1 MTHISDASEHGCE
14 AASTDLLPDQV
25 GPYPFLVIR
34 RRILPPSR
42 IPLRRR
48 SLRVPCVRRRVLL
61 VGRGGVIAV
70 ARSGC
75 SGSVSGGGLL
85 DGHVRPAERVCLRSP
100 CAALPVL
107 ESESGVRRGER
118 DGRDSEM
125 IAVRDV
131 VTMATS
137 TCRKLPATRGRAL
150 GGVVGRITAPNV
162 IAANSDRGESL
173 ASPELVIA

>member
-1 MTHISDASEHGCE
+1 MTHISDASEHGCK
-14 AASTDLLPDQV
+14 AASTDLLLDQV
-25 GPYPFLVIR
+25 GPYSFLVFR

-48 SLRVPCVRRRVLL
+48 SLRVPCVRRRVL

-107 ESESGVRRGER
+107 ERECGVRRGER
-118 DGRDSEM
+118 DGREM

-137 TCRKLPATRGRAL
+137 TCRKLPETRGRAL
-150 GGVVGRITAPNV
+150 KG
-162 IAANSDRGESL
+162 L
-173 ASPELVIA
+173 